1 MRKCSQTETLKIIDV
16 IEEEYSCEL
25 HSQDHFEIIYIHYG
39 CGVHVFNDITTPYGK
54 GDLFLL
60 APGDRHYF
68 TVEATTRFTYIK
80 FTPGYFEVHNRSSKL
95 LSKEVSLLSI
105 MQIQWLKEDKITVS
119 EPCQTILKNIFEN
132 IILYNTTI
140 DVSRSAIVY
149 YQILSIF
156 GMIKEYMENRN
167 IELKRKTPTNAHIAA
182 YIQENICNRDNIS
195 INAVACHFNI
205 SPAYFSTY
213 FKRNFE
219 IGYKEYIEKIQLQL
233 IKRRL
238 ETGEIKLK
246 EIADEFGF
254 TDVSHLSKFFKR
266 HEGSNPSEY
275 RNAGKRLLPS
285 L

>member
-1 MRKCSQTETLKIIDV
+1 MRKCSQFESLKIIDV

-25 HSQDHFEIIYIHYG
+25 HAQDHFEIIYIHYG
-39 CGVHVFNDITTPYGK
+39 CGGHIFNEVTIPYGK

-68 TVEATTRFTYIK
+68 TVKTVTRFTYIK
-80 FTPGYFEVHNRSSKL
+80 FTSSYFETYDRSYKSF
-95 LSKEVSLLSI
+95 SREITPTSI
-105 MQIQWLKEDKITVS
+105 MEIQWLKEDKITVS

-132 IILYNTTI
+132 IILYNSTI
-140 DVSRSAIVY
+140 NVLRSSIVY
-149 YQILSIF
+149 YHILSIF
-156 GMIKEYMENRN
+156 GMIKEYIENRN
-167 IELKRKTPTNAHIAA
+167 IELKKKTPTNAHIAA
-182 YIQENICNRDNIS
+182 YIQENISNRDCIS
-195 INAVACHFNI
+195 INMIADNFNI
-205 SPAYFSTY
+205 SPSYFSTY

-219 IGYKEYIEKIQLQL
+219 ISYKEYIEKMQLQL

-266 HEGSNPSEY
+266 HEGINPSAY
-275 RNAGKRLLPS
+275 KNLGK
-285 L
+285 